1 MNRSVSYIFMT
12 VLLTAAI
19 MSPAR
24 AQVISSQTAYNRMFK
39 EHQNMALRHFTKN
52 ALNEIKEGKRLDIM
66 EMGLLVKNGTA
77 IKEGNKLIREY
88 TKEPYRA
95 AMFYVH
101 DIMSVY
107 LEAYKN
113 LEPSTREAIRHSLK
127 VLPLY
132 RGDTEN
138 HFLTYYTG
146 LYLAAQTWP
155 NEPDTT
161 WFNGKSSERNLR
173 ESKDYILSWMNL
185 TTTKGQGEFDS
196 PNYILVYLGDLFTL
210 YNHCKDPVFKNDAKK
225 MIDWILADYAI
236 EYLHGFYTG
245 GTSRIYP
252 NQVVNPIEA
261 PSTAW
266 GWLLFGDTFPPYGV
280 DSLIASN
287 PWSSVVRSLRPS
299 YGVDTL
305 PALWSDYKM
314 PVIIQNIAADR
325 SKPYEHY
332 ERKRV
337 RNVIRYQDGKGLN
350 PPVYKTDYMTN
361 TYCLGSIQGG
371 ILQPIQQ
378 HTWDVTYVD
387 GGKLNTRIFTLNP
400 YYSGKELAKFF
411 PEEEKWMI
419 QQVARYSTFYAKE
432 DKWVS
437 SSPYERTFQ
446 YRNAIIVLYDIPD
459 HAHFKEIDGFF
470 PKTLEH
476 RDVDSSG
483 WIFCQGGK
491 NYIAMYPLKPYK
503 WIEEKI
509 DWRLRS
515 KVQKNG
521 VVLEV
526 DQAKNYPS
534 FEAFKKQILKNKLVT
549 TGFDSTLTVSYS
561 ASNGNA
567 MTFTYPDKRVLN
579 GHEYDLSDTPLFQ
592 GPYTHGDGKTQ
603 TLTITHGGK
612 SYTID
617 FGKD

>member
-1 MNRSVSYIFMT
+1 MKKHFTHKNSKYSEMNINRYVSCIIVALVFT
-12 VLLTAAI
+12 TAFLTQAE
-19 MSPAR
+19 
-24 AQVISSQTAYNRMFK
+24 AQVISSQSVYNRMFV
-39 EHQNMALRHFTKN
+39 EHQKMSLRYLTKN
-52 ALNEIKEGKRLDIM
+52 ALEKLKEGKRLDIM

-77 IKEGNKLIREY
+77 IKQGNKLIQEY
-88 TKEPYRA
+88 TKEPYRG

-113 LEPSTREAIRHSLK
+113 LTPETRRDIRHSLK

-155 NEPDTT
+155 DEPDTT
-161 WFNGKSSERNLR
+161 WFNGKSSARNMR
-173 ESKDYILSWMNL
+173 EAKEYILSWINL

-196 PNYILVYLGDLFTL
+196 PNYILVYLSDLFTL

-225 MIDWILADYAI
+225 MLDYFLADYAI
-236 EYLHGFYTG
+236 EYLKGFYCG

-252 NQVVNPIEA
+252 NQVVDPREA

-266 GWLLFGDTFPPYGV
+266 GWLLFGDT
-280 DSLIASN
+280 
-287 PWSSVVRSLRPS
+287 RPA

-305 PALWSDYKM
+305 PGLWSDYHM

-361 TYCLGSIQGG
+361 SYCLGSIQGG

-387 GGKLNTRIFTLNP
+387 GDKPNTRIFTLNP
-400 YYSGKELAKFF
+400 YYSGKELAMFF
-411 PEEEKWMI
+411 PEEQKWMI

-446 YRNAIIVLYDIPD
+446 YKNAIIVLYNIPD

-470 PKTLEH
+470 PKVLEK
-476 RDVDSSG
+476 REVDPSG

-491 NYIAMYPLKPYK
+491 NYIAVYPLKPYK
-503 WIEEKI
+503 WIDEKI
-509 DWRLRS
+509 DWRMRS
-515 KVQKNG
+515 KIQKNG

-526 DQAKNYPS
+526 DQADKFSS

-549 TGFDSTLTVSYS
+549 GGFDSTMTVSYT
-561 ASNGNA
+561 ASNGNT
-567 MTFTYPDKRVLN
+567 MKFTYPDKRVLN
-579 GHEYDLSDTPLFQ
+579 GHTYDLSHTPLFQ

-612 SYTID
+612 RYTIN
-617 FGKD
+617 FGKN